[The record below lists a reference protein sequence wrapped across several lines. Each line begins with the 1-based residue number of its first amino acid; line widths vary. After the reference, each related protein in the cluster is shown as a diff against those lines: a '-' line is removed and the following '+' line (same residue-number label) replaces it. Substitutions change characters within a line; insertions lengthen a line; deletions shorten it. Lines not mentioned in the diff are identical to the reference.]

1 MTNLDSGDAPA
12 MPAAP
17 LVARSTI
24 RMGAT
29 GDAVRQIQIALKVI
43 GYTHDSIPWC
53 ALFANHCLTK
63 VGLKGTG
70 TLSGCPGL
78 PGSRHSRSGWC
89 LSM

>member
-43 GYTHDSIPWC
+43 GYTHTIRSRG
-53 ALFANHCLTK
+53 AHCSQT
-63 VGLKGTG
+63 TA
-70 TLSGCPGL
+70 
-78 PGSRHSRSGWC
+78 
-89 LSM
+89 